1 MTSAP
6 AIVLFCSV
14 FEYVHLG
21 ALEVLKD
28 ICLHNNILQERSA
41 TGELPIGFVANN
53 SPQLY
58 LAAWR
63 SLQAAAIKKF
73 HHCRQMPQTEHQVR
87 TRSRQIR
94 KHRWSMLTT
103 KRFTV
108 YHRPSSTKI

>member
-63 SLQAAAIKKF
+63 SHQTV
-73 HHCRQMPQTEHQVR
+73 HCVPPSFFDKDLMASNFNNGIFISVSGVCW
-87 TRSRQIR
+87 RSFR
-94 KHRWSMLTT
+94 KLRYA
-103 KRFTV
+103 KR
-108 YHRPSSTKI
+108 RSSL